1 MLGGVAN
8 SWRRTLPPRPFL
20 TARWENLLLVT
31 YAVADDVVARH
42 LPRGLEID
50 RLGGAARVSFV
61 AFDFART
68 RVYGLAIP
76 GHVNF
81 PEINLRFYVRAGSD
95 RGIIFVREFVPRLG
109 VVVGARVRYNE
120 PYVRIP
126 MRSDVRPA
134 EGKPDRLRV
143 RHVFGDRLSSVT
155 AEVEASGALPEDGSD
170 GRWLTH
176 QEFGFG
182 QTRRGEL
189 RQYRVAHPLW
199 PLHEVHG
206 VDLDIDFAGLYGAE
220 WAFLGRATPSHV
232 TFAAGSEV
240 AVYPPAAEPAGSGS
254 AEELRRPGRRA
265 GRRPR

>member
-1 MLGGVAN
+1 M
-8 SWRRTLPPRPFL
+8 
-20 TARWENLLLVT
+20 TARWENLLVVT
-31 YAVADDVVARH
+31 YAVTDDAVAGC
-42 LPRGLEID
+42 LPQGVELD
-50 RLGGAARVSFV
+50 RLDGQARVSFV

-81 PEINLRFYVRAGSD
+81 PEINLRCYVRAGDD

-120 PYVRIP
+120 PYERIP

-134 EGKPDRLRV
+134 DGEPGRLRV
-143 RHVFGDRLSSVT
+143 RHSFGDRPSSVT
-155 AEVEASGALPEDGSD
+155 AEVEAAGVVPAEGSD

-176 QEFGFG
+176 QTFGFG

-189 RQYRVAHPLW
+189 RRYRVEHPVW
-199 PLHEVHG
+199 PLHMVHG
-206 VDLDIDFAGLYGAE
+206 VDLDIDFAGLYGRE
-220 WAFLGRATPSHV
+220 WGFLREETPSHV

-240 AVYPPAAEPAGSGS
+240 AVYPPGF
-254 AEELRRPGRRA
+254 
-265 GRRPR
+265 